1 MNINLTLIVQMF
13 VFATLIWGTMKWI
26 WPPILAAMD
35 ERQRK
40 IAQGLA
46 AGEKGEQ
53 ALTEARSN
61 ADAIIR
67 EARER
72 ATQII
77 DHAQHRANEMVD
89 EAKGTATTEGARLV
103 AAAQQQIDLDTTRA
117 RESLRK
123 EVAGH
128 RRGRRLEAARARD
141 RRRHARRSCSTSSRR
156 RSRGSAKPWPTS
168 SPSPGPM
175 PAPPSRRRT
184 RTTRWPPGPKS
195 LQAAAEV
202 VNDARVAN
210 LLGNPRVTPE
220 QLAQLFIDVGG
231 DRAWASTAPTSCA
244 RWPRTAAWPTCRRSP
259 RCSRR

>member
-61 ADAIIR
+61 AEAIIR

-77 DHAQHRANEMVD
+77 DHAQHRANELVE
-89 EAKGTATTEGARLV
+89 EAKGTASTEGARLV
-103 AAAQQQIDLDTTRA
+103 AAAHQQIDLDTTRA

-123 EVAGH
+123 EVAGIAVGAAAKLL
-128 RRGRRLEAARARD
+128 GREIDARA
-141 RRRHARRSCSTSSRR
+141 HA
-156 RSRGSAKPWPTS
+156 
-168 SPSPGPM
+168 
-175 PAPPSRRRT
+175 
-184 RTTRWPPGPKS
+184 
-195 LQAAAEV
+195 E
-202 VNDARVAN
+202 
-210 LLGNPRVTPE
+210 LLDK
-220 QLAQLFIDVGG
+220 LATQI
-231 DRAWASTAPTSCA
+231 
-244 RWPRTAAWPTCRRSP
+244 
-259 RCSRR
+259 